1 MPSPAY
7 CKILQPK
14 YRRIAEVVIVM
25 AGISVPR
32 AGVLVAIA
40 AFCALECAGA
50 RASEESV
57 DRATQT
63 ALSLDAHPDR
73 GAARFDLYCVRCHGN
88 QAQGDAGTGIPA
100 LAGQRFAYLVRQLA
114 NFVGE
119 ERDSGSMHAVVSQ
132 KELREPQT
140 WVDIAAYL
148 NRVPL
153 STRAQT
159 GDGTRLALG
168 RAIFHEQCATCHRGD
183 AHGDGDG
190 FVPSLRNQHYHYLV
204 NQLRKLGEG
213 YRHNVDESLVR
224 FLGSFDDQDIRAT
237 ADYLSRLR
245 GPGAVHKVM
254 RNDGVV
260 VD

>member
-1 MPSPAY
+1 MTGSSALSTGFL
-7 CKILQPK
+7 I
-14 YRRIAEVVIVM
+14 
-25 AGISVPR
+25 
-32 AGVLVAIA
+32 AIA
-40 AFCALECAGA
+40 ACCALDSVDA
-50 RASEESV
+50 RASQESV

-63 ALSLDAHPDR
+63 ALSLDANPDR
-73 GAARFDLYCVRCHGN
+73 GAAQFDHYCVTCHGS
-88 QAQGDAGTGIPA
+88 QAQGDAGVGIPA

-119 ERDSGSMHAVVSQ
+119 ERDSGTMHAVVSQ
-132 KELREPQT
+132 TELREPQT

-148 NRVPL
+148 NRVPM
-153 STRAQT
+153 SNRTQT
-159 GDGTRLALG
+159 GDGTRLGLG
-168 RAIFHEQCATCHRGD
+168 RGIFHEQCASCHRRD

-204 NQLRKLGEG
+204 NQLRKLGEA
-213 YRHNVDESLVR
+213 YRHNVDENLVR
-224 FLGSFDDQDIRAT
+224 FIGSFDDQDVRAT

-254 RNDGVV
+254 RNDGIV